1 MTGGVDQLLYARAR
15 QLISERTGF
24 RDDAIAPESLERVV
38 RAELVRGRNLSE
50 LLAELDRPD
59 SEFAH
64 AVVRASLVGE
74 TYFFRHPEH
83 FRFIA
88 REGAPRV
95 LSSGVTILRGWSAGC
110 ATGEEAYSLAACLL
124 ACVTPGVSVEVVG
137 TDLNEG
143 SLSTARRA
151 TYGAWS
157 RRDSGPHLFPL
168 YRPLE
173 DRQVAIFESVRKATS
188 FMAANLLAP
197 VDSVLGQF
205 HFILCRNVLT
215 YFTPESREQALGNI
229 LRSLAPGGYLL
240 LGTVE
245 VDRPPEGLVRVGP
258 PELQAFQR
266 PLHPAVAAPAPQRP
280 PSRTGL
286 AAVTPVP
293 LPPAAPLPQKAPS
306 RTGLPAIK
314 TPVPLPPGALASQK
328 SASSPGIPAAIS
340 AAPRP
345 PAASQSSASK
355 LHLEALE
362 RIEKGDVNRAASML
376 EALVKQFPDYLPGL
390 LELALLRE
398 RNGSRAAAYP
408 LMRAVHAR
416 AAELPP
422 DQIVEGP
429 EALPARFYKASAD
442 AYLNLGASE

>member
-1 MTGGVDQLLYARAR
+1 MTGGVVDPVLFNRAR
-15 QLISERTGF
+15 QLVSERTGF
-24 RDDAIAPESLERVV
+24 RDDAIAREALERVL
-38 RAELVRGRNLSE
+38 RAELMKGRSLNE
-50 LLAELDRPD
+50 LMADLDRPD
-59 SEFAH
+59 SEFAL
-64 AVVRASLVGE
+64 AVVRGSLVGE

-88 REGAPRV
+88 REALPQV
-95 LSSGVTILRGWSAGC
+95 LRNGVTRLRGWSAGC

-124 ACVTPGVSVEVVG
+124 SLVLPGISVEVTG

-143 SLSTARRA
+143 SLATARRGI
-151 TYGAWS
+151 YGAWS

-173 DRQVAIFESVRKATS
+173 ERQVAIFDSVRHATH
-188 FMAANLLAP
+188 FMAANLMTP
-197 VDSVLGQF
+197 QDSVLGQF

-215 YFTPESREQALGNI
+215 YFTQEARMLALENI
-229 LRSLAPGGYLL
+229 LRSLAPGGYLF

-245 VDRPPEGLVRVGP
+245 VDRPPSGLVRVGP
-258 PELQAFQR
+258 PELQAFLR
-266 PLHPAVAAPAPQRP
+266 PLHAVAATPKVGSRLTPAPI
-280 PSRTGL
+280 TL
-286 AAVTPVP
+286 VP
-293 LPPAAPLPQKAPS
+293 LPPSSGPAAQKALS
-306 RTGLPAIK
+306 A
-314 TPVPLPPGALASQK
+314 VVAL
-328 SASSPGIPAAIS
+328 
-340 AAPRP
+340 APRP
-345 PAASQSSASK
+345 PMALQLSPSQ

-362 RIEKGDVNRAASML
+362 RIEQGEVARATHML
-376 EALVKQFPDYLPGL
+376 EALVKQHPDYLPGL

-398 RNGSRAAAYP
+398 RSGSRAAAYP

-442 AYLNLGASE
+442 AYLNLGAAE